1 MLYIAVIME
10 SLLILFS
17 LSLDFALFFLMA
29 LIFKGIRRMQAEDL
43 IVVVAFDLCIVFLII
58 LSTLFGVTL
67 AKDVFRNICL
77 LR

>member
-17 LSLDFALFFLMA
+17 FSLDLALFFLMA
-29 LIFKGIRRMQAEDL
+29 LIFKGIKRMQSEDL

>member
-17 LSLDFALFFLMA
+17 FSLDLALFFLMA

-43 IVVVAFDLCIVFLII
+43 IVVVAFDLCLVFLII

>member
-1 MLYIAVIME
+1 MLYIAVIIE

-43 IVVVAFDLCIVFLII
+43 IVVVAFDLCLVFLII

>member
-29 LIFKGIRRMQAEDL
+29 LIFKGIRRMQTEDL